1 MLDRHGQPEPTPK
14 SHRDPEEDFGT
25 LIELFARMVE
35 AQRGQVLSSAD
46 AWMND
51 AQILAVKLFKQACSV
66 RLILDPTQLDFR
78 DGSQIVFVDHSS
90 ATILARACLE
100 TFIVLHWIFQSQ
112 DPALRRFRHG
122 VWRLGGLMDRL
133 KLHPS
138 NDQAREALRV
148 ARLQAAD
155 QIAEIEPSPFL
166 SSYSPDQVKRLM
178 KGDWRVGWS
187 WTDEAVRAGFSKKY
201 FQNVYSHFCGYAHTS
216 YISSMQMGQAQSIE
230 DQRMLGLVALQTCVH
245 VLARAIA
252 FYAVLFPA
260 GRTALETSPE
270 DAQNVACFW
279 GFTNVEMDPLYE
291 EPLGEDW

>member
-1 MLDRHGQPEPTPK
+1 
-14 SHRDPEEDFGT
+14 
-25 LIELFARMVE
+25 
-35 AQRGQVLSSAD
+35 
-46 AWMND
+46 MND

-66 RLILDPTQLDFR
+66 RLILDPTQLDFPE
-78 DGSQIVFVDHSS
+78 GSQVVFVDHSS

-100 TFIVLHWIFQSQ
+100 TFIVFHWIFQSQ
-112 DPALRRFRHG
+112 DPTLRKFRHG

-138 NDQAREALRV
+138 TDQAREVLKV

-155 QIAEIEPSPFL
+155 QIAEIVSSPFL
-166 SSYSPDQVKRLM
+166 GSYSPDQVKRLM

-252 FYAVLFPA
+252 FYAELFPK
-260 GRTALETSPE
+260 GHTALQTSPE
-270 DAQNVACFW
+270 AARNLAYFW
-279 GFTNVEMDPLYE
+279 GFTNVDMDPLYE
-291 EPLGEDW
+291 EPSGGHQ